1 MIPFRPLSTILILGL
16 TLLSI
21 FLFLRTDIF
30 QVKTLNFEFEE
41 LTDELLVRQRVM
53 EEVLARSIF
62 FLNASAVEEKIKSSF
77 LTVSAVSIE
86 KKLPDT
92 LLIRVSVRKPL
103 AIIEDKNAARFLVDS
118 EGLLFRLAAK
128 EDLPVIKLGEDFE
141 GSVGLYLSVNEQGI
155 TGYLKTLEIVASKG
169 LETKAIYLRS
179 KTIEL
184 QLKKT
189 VVWLNSEGDIE
200 EQLELLTQILQRFG
214 LSGRTPK
221 TVDLRFS
228 RPVVR
233 L

>member
-1 MIPFRPLSTILILGL
+1 MIPFRPLSTVLIFGL
-16 TLLSI
+16 TLLSV

-62 FLNASAVEEKIKSSF
+62 FLNTSAVEEKIKNSF
-77 LTVSAVSIE
+77 PTVSAVSIE
-86 KKLPDT
+86 KKLPST
-92 LLIRVSVRKPL
+92 LSVRVSVRKPL

-118 EGLLFRLAAK
+118 EGLLFRPAAK
-128 EDLPVIKLGEDFE
+128 EALPIIKLGEDFE
-141 GSVGLYLSVNEQGI
+141 GSVGLYLSVDEQGI
-155 TGYLKTLEIVASKG
+155 TGYLKTLEIVVSKG
-169 LETKAIYLRS
+169 LKTKAIYLRS

-184 QLKKT
+184 RLKKT

-200 EQLELLTQILQRFG
+200 GQLEMLTQILQRFS

>member
-1 MIPFRPLSTILILGL
+1 MIPFRPLSTVLIFLLIL
-16 TLLSI
+16 LSG

-30 QVKTLNFEFEE
+30 QIKTLEFEFEE
-41 LTDELLVRQRVM
+41 LSDELLVRQRVM

-62 FLNASAVEEKIKSSF
+62 FLDSSAVEKKIKDSF
-77 LTVSAVSIE
+77 PTVSAVSIE
-86 KKLPDT
+86 KKLPDKLRIT
-92 LLIRVSVRKPL
+92 VSVRKPL
-103 AIIEDKNAARFLVDS
+103 AIIEDKNQARFLVDS
-118 EGLLFRLAAK
+118 EGLLFRPAVQ
-128 EDLPVIKLGEDFE
+128 EELPVIRLGEDFE
-141 GSVGLYLSVNEQGI
+141 GSLGRKLAVDEQGI
-155 TGYLKTLEIVASKG
+155 TGYLKTLEMVAGKG

-184 QLKKT
+184 QLKET
-189 VVWLNSEGDIE
+189 VVWLNSEGEIE
-200 EQLELLTQILQRFG
+200 EQLALLIQILQRFG